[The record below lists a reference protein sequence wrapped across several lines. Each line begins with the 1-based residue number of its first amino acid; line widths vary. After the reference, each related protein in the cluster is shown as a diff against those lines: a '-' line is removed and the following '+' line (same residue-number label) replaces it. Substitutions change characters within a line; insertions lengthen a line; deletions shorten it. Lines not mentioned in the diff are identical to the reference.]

1 VTAGGAP
8 RAGRREWVGLGVLAL
23 GTLGDRI
30 GRRRLL
36 LLGAAAFG
44 VASAV
49 AAYAASP
56 RHLIAARA
64 VLGVDGATLA
74 EVGDAAAFLACDRA
88 GAMTATFANITSGAF
103 LDEHDRRGRR

>member
-1 VTAGGAP
+1 VTADGAP
-8 RAGRREWVGLGVLAL
+8 RAGRRERAGLGVLAQ

-44 VASAV
+44 VASV
-49 AAYAASP
+49 LTAYATSP
-56 RHLIAARA
+56 RQLIAARV
-64 VLGVDGATLA
+64 VLGVDGAILA
-74 EVGDAAAFLACDRA
+74 EVGDEAVFLACDRA